1 MSKKSSS
8 FLRDIFTD
16 KKTGKIVVGQWPNT
30 PLWIALGLFILG
42 TIQNPDIQLFA
53 KVNMVPV
60 MLYWSYLEIFKGDN
74 TFRRIL
80 GLIVAAIFIKNALIL
95 LGII

>member
-1 MSKKSSS
+1 MPKKTNS

-30 PLWIALGLFILG
+30 PLWIALILFILG
-42 TIQNPDIQLFA
+42 TIQNSDIQLFA
-53 KVNMVPV
+53 KVNLVPV

-74 TFRRIL
+74 AFRRIL
-80 GLIVAAIFIKNALIL
+80 GLVVATIFTKNALVL